1 MLGRSHLVCRF
12 ADTIC
17 ELAVVFSILLASF
30 NKIIHYFFHANRR
43 SEIIQITTKLYVTFA
58 HENIPSSPDLVI
70 LVRGLMIF
78 ARVTL
83 SFSQMKAIAP
93 SSTFNAAAKHPLL
106 WRWCLREKAIGPA
119 HAANLEVEVAAAGEL
134 PTQREKEQQGK
145 QFEHQQ
151 RQQQRHGKS
160 RSPHGSPSKSR
171 GRRHRSSYSSSVGPA
186 LPSIGEHNAE
196 ETTGHQHEEL
206 GSVVRSEPQLEG
218 GGSSGWNFE
227 SKEEETETGGAGSM
241 ADL

>member
-1 MLGRSHLVCRF
+1 M
-12 ADTIC
+12 
-17 ELAVVFSILLASF
+17 VFSILLASF

-196 ETTGHQHEEL
+196 ETTGHQYEEL